1 MPHVTPWVHALGR
14 KKPAP
19 CRTGAWRAS
28 SHDRRIYSGARD
40 TIDCPPSIQLME
52 AEAALY
58 WRTVCKHL
66 QSEAHAKGSDA
77 AATMGTEA
85 EVYAAEASDRND
97 LLEKI
102 LPATVNEYIE
112 LVRAHINAGSNH
124 RFATRQLLL
133 LGAMFD
139 FSDATNRKA
148 AGAFLHELMCKC
160 PEHEEDDEGNIVV
173 LGDGLSFG
181 GDNDWAEAV
190 ASFASKVHA
199 AAGEFEEVVLAIIE
213 ELAQPCKERTAN
225 HVQWMHSLSL
235 TGLLLKN
242 AKSLRIL
249 QGKAI
254 TPDELLQTLLL
265 PGVSIAANCL
275 TRANSALSDTCL
287 RSLTANCLSAWE
299 MKCAGQTSSLGR
311 AKDCSQMPW
320 SLWPSGKETKCRTF
334 ETVEDFIY

>member
-1 MPHVTPWVHALGR
+1 
-14 KKPAP
+14 
-19 CRTGAWRAS
+19 
-28 SHDRRIYSGARD
+28 
-40 TIDCPPSIQLME
+40 
-52 AEAALY
+52 
-58 WRTVCKHL
+58 
-66 QSEAHAKGSDA
+66 
-77 AATMGTEA
+77 
-85 EVYAAEASDRND
+85 
-97 LLEKI
+97 
-102 LPATVNEYIE
+102 
-112 LVRAHINAGSNH
+112 
-124 RFATRQLLL
+124 
-133 LGAMFD
+133 MFD

-265 PGVSIAANCL
+265 PGVSIAASLPIVFRRLTNFNCVLINFSRFILAGIYSCTINVFLRNL
-275 TRANSALSDTCL
+275 TNL
-287 RSLTANCLSAWE
+287 
-299 MKCAGQTSSLGR
+299 
-311 AKDCSQMPW
+311 
-320 SLWPSGKETKCRTF
+320 
-334 ETVEDFIY
+334 